1 MVIILDVPI
10 LRIIMVIKVQRDLQG
25 RPQRQGICLPSHK
38 GATLTGKCFRHT
50 IFERKKIL
58 LKYRANF
65 LRKYGSPFG
74 VEFFFQESKS
84 EVVSL
89 VRMVARLWRCI
100 QREAT

>member
-1 MVIILDVPI
+1 MPFMVIILDVPI

-25 RPQRQGICLPSHK
+25 KPQRHGICLPSHK
-38 GATLTGKCFRHT
+38 GATLTGKCFR
-50 IFERKKIL
+50 L

-65 LRKYGSPFG
+65 LHKYGSPFG

-89 VRMVARLWRCI
+89 VRMVAKLWRCI